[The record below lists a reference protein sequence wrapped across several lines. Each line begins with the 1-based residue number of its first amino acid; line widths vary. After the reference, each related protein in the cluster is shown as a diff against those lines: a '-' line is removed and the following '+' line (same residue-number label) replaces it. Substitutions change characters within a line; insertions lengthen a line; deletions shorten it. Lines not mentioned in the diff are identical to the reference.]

1 MMPEPLSLQS
11 HPIALGS
18 LGETRRLRVVLH
30 GAVQGVGFRP
40 FVYRLAHEL
49 RLAGWVLN
57 SGQGLQIEV
66 EGERQQLDDFLVR
79 VQCERPSRSF
89 IQSAEYFFL
98 DPVGFESFV
107 IRTSEEGGEKTTLLL
122 PDAAVCP
129 ECLQE
134 VFDPANRRYLY
145 PFTNCTN
152 CGPRFTIIESVPY
165 DRPNTT
171 MKGFPMCPE
180 CQEEYEDPR
189 DRRFHAQPNACPVC
203 GPHVELWDEHGT
215 LREKHRPA
223 MLMAA
228 EAIRAGHIVA
238 VKGIGGF
245 HLVVDAR
252 NGSAVRH
259 LRERKHREEKPLA
272 LMVPTVE
279 DAERLCEISQLEKQ
293 LLRSP
298 EAPIVL
304 LHRRNWQTDLNL
316 QNPESSP
323 DFTNPDGLSIIA
335 PSVAPHNP
343 YLGLMLPAMPLHHIL
358 MRDLGF
364 PVVATSGNR
373 SDEPICTDER
383 EAVGRLS
390 GIADAYLVHNRP
402 IVRHVDDSIVRVM
415 MGREMVLRR
424 ARGYAPLPVQVEGVR
439 GRRFLAV
446 GGHLKN
452 SVAITSGA
460 NVVISQHL
468 GDLETEQSQ
477 SAFRRSVTD
486 LPMLYESKPDRIFCD
501 MHPDYTS
508 SREARLL
515 GAEVE
520 EVQHHYAHIASCMA
534 ENALEGELLGI
545 AWDGTGFGLDGTI
558 WGGEFLLT
566 TKSSFKRIGTFRS
579 FPLPGGETAVR
590 EPRRTALGMLYEMLG
605 DAVFRRMH
613 SLPTGQA
620 FSEAEG
626 TVVRKMLEKSF
637 RAPRTSSVG
646 RLFDAVASIIGQRQ
660 RVGFEGQA
668 AMELEFLAT
677 GVSTASAFEMR
688 FDDCHGLCTVDWEP
702 MVHQLLGMVAQG
714 KSAQLLSAMFHNT
727 LAEIV
732 LYFALH
738 AGQQRVVL
746 SGGCFQNK
754 ILCEETIRRL
764 TIEGFRPYWHQRVP
778 PNDGGIALGQIYA
791 GVRACSAERIQVPSV
806 EREVAA

>member
-1 MMPEPLSLQS
+1 MMPEPPSLLSS
-11 HPIALGS
+11 PITPGLP
-18 LGETRRLRVVLH
+18 GEIKRLRITLH

-57 SGQGLQIEV
+57 SAQGLQIEV
-66 EGERQQLDDFLVR
+66 EGEQQQLGIFLER
-79 VQCERPSRSF
+79 VQSERPSRSF
-89 IQSAEYFFL
+89 IQSAEHSFL
-98 DPVGFESFV
+98 DPTGFESFS

-129 ECLQE
+129 DCLHE
-134 VFDPANRRYLY
+134 VFDPADRRYLY

-171 MKGFPMCPE
+171 MKGFPMCPQ
-180 CQEEYEDPR
+180 CQEEYEDPQ

-203 GPHVELWDEHGT
+203 GPHVEFWDEHGT
-215 LREKHRPA
+215 PGEKHRPA

-228 EAIRAGHIVA
+228 EAIRAGRIVA

-245 HLVVDAR
+245 HLMVDAR
-252 NGSAVRH
+252 NESAVRR

-272 LMVPTVE
+272 LMVPALQ
-279 DAERLCEISQLEKQ
+279 DAERLCEVSKLEKQ
-293 LLRSP
+293 LLCSP

-304 LHRRNWQTDLNL
+304 LHRRDWQTELKDL
-316 QNPESSP
+316 QNTDFKHP
-323 DFTNPDGLSIIA
+323 DRLSIVA
-335 PSVAPHNP
+335 PSVAPNNP

-358 MRDLGF
+358 MHDLGF

-383 EAVGRLS
+383 EAVERLS
-390 GIADAYLVHNRP
+390 GIADAFLVHNRP

-424 ARGYAPLPVQVEGVR
+424 ARGYAPLPVQVEGAR
-439 GRRFLAV
+439 GKRFLAV

-477 SAFRRSVTD
+477 SAFRRAVTD

-520 EVQHHYAHIASCMA
+520 VVQHHYAHVASCMA
-534 ENALEGELLGI
+534 EHALDGEVLGI

-566 TKSSFKRIGTFRS
+566 TESSFKRVGTFRS

-605 DAVFRRMH
+605 AAVFQEH
-613 SLPTGQA
+613 SLPTLQA
-620 FSEAEG
+620 FSETER
-626 TVVRKMLEKSF
+626 TVIEKMLEKSL
-637 RAPRTSSVG
+637 RTPRTSSVG
-646 RLFDAVASIIGQRQ
+646 RLFDAVASLIGQRQ
-660 RVGFEGQA
+660 RVSFEGQA
-668 AMELEFLAT
+668 AMEVEFLAA
-677 GVSTASAFEMR
+677 GVSTASAFEIA
-688 FDDCHGLCTVDWEP
+688 FDDCHGLCRVDWEP
-702 MVHQLLGMVAQG
+702 MVHQLLGLSAQG
-714 KSAQLLSAMFHNT
+714 KSAPLLSAMFHNT
-727 LAEIV
+727 LVEIILHLA
-732 LYFALH
+732 LY

-746 SGGCFQNK
+746 TGGCFQNK
-754 ILCEETIRRL
+754 ILCEGTIRRL
-764 TIEGFRPYWHQRVP
+764 TTEGFKPYWHQRVP

-791 GVRACSAERIQVPSV
+791 GVRAGSAERIRVRSV
-806 EREVAA
+806 EEEVAV